1 MELENF
7 LDYNEAANFLK
18 ISVGTLRNWLS
29 TSNPDKPK
37 PPFHNK
43 GRRIYFLASEL
54 HSWII
59 SDTKQSKP
67 TATAKVRAKQQTI
80 KLTFT
85 AEESQK
91 LNEALLHKE
100 IDPDAV
106 ADYCKKSILEAVQKV
121 LDNAS
126 KS

>member
-7 LDYNEAANFLK
+7 LDYDEAAKFLK

-29 TSNPDKPK
+29 SPDKPK

-67 TATAKVRAKQQTI
+67 AATAKVRAKQQII

-91 LNEALLHKE
+91 LTEALIHKE
-100 IDPDAV
+100 IDPGAV
-106 ADYCKKSILEAVQKV
+106 ADYCKQSILEAVQKV
-121 LDNAS
+121 LDNADEA
-126 KS
+126 

>member
-7 LDYNEAANFLK
+7 LDYNEAAKFLK

-29 TSNPDKPK
+29 SPDKPK

-67 TATAKVRAKQQTI
+67 AATAKVRAKQQTI

-121 LDNAS
+121 LDNAN
-126 KS
+126 KN

>member
-7 LDYNEAANFLK
+7 LDYDEAAKFLK

-29 TSNPDKPK
+29 RPDKPK

-67 TATAKVRAKQQTI
+67 AATAKVRAKQQII

-91 LNEALLHKE
+91 LTEALIHKE
-100 IDPDAV
+100 IDPVAI
-106 ADYCKKSILEAVQKV
+106 ADYCKQIILEAVQKV
-121 LDNAS
+121 LDNAD
-126 KS
+126 KA